1 MFLDREAVIKVHDM
15 HAIDIYVNREV
26 YEAIRKMRPDLLSCM
41 DCVAIRC
48 KDWDPP
54 T

>member
-1 MFLDREAVIKVHDM
+1 MFEDRTAVIKVHDA

-26 YEAIRKMRPDLLSCM
+26 YNALLKMRPDLLSCM
-41 DCVAIRC
+41 DGIAFRDKGV
-48 KDWDPP
+48 DPP